1 LSYPKNTT
9 ENLFTTEN
17 AEISD
22 DFWKRQ
28 TQLYCMYY
36 KRAFFIKAR
45 KYRRFGNVRIIIC
58 WHSKATPQRHVIQA
72 VFSPDIKEK
81 PILPYR
87 FLQKWSG

>member
-1 LSYPKNTT
+1 LSYSKNTT

-28 TQLYCMYY
+28 TQLYFSYY

-58 WHSKATPQRHVIQA
+58 WHTTDKKTATGVA
-72 VFSPDIKEK
+72 VFYLLFSKFI
-81 PILPYR
+81 
-87 FLQKWSG
+87 FA

>member
-1 LSYPKNTT
+1 
-9 ENLFTTEN
+9 
-17 AEISD
+17 
-22 DFWKRQ
+22 
-28 TQLYCMYY
+28 MYY

-81 PILPYR
+81 PIQKVSVSSKVVWVRRFELPA
-87 FLQKWSG
+87 S